1 MKGALEK
8 ITNLGGSENEPPQI
22 APPPSPPTS
31 GTSKG
36 DNGGK
41 KGGIFKKLKEKRSKK
56 RSIIGPET
64 TQSVSGVLGE
74 SWRCSSPVIKEETDL
89 HSNERKTASK
99 DTLVS
104 TKDDQPLRSDSRNSR
119 EERASPQDRKRSW
132 SHGQIHK
139 VSIEHGDQILNET
152 FPSSSLSSKLSNS
165 ESVTLGSPVDR
176 TGGGRERGQTDQYV
190 IHGPIPGEAEQ
201 YYKLRKPIY
210 EKFGDKSHHDTLK
223 ELTDFLSSSEEKEPV
238 NLSILQDWDGWM
250 IGSKTVM

>member
-8 ITNLGGSENEPPQI
+8 ITNLGGSDHEPSHI

-36 DNGGK
+36 DNGNK

-74 SWRCSSPVIKEETDL
+74 SWRCSSPVIKEETKL
-89 HSNERKTASK
+89 HSNEPKTVSK
-99 DTLVS
+99 DT
-104 TKDDQPLRSDSRNSR
+104 KEDQPVRSDSRNSR
-119 EERASPQDRKRSW
+119 EERVSPQDRKRSW
-132 SHGQIHK
+132 SHGQLNK
-139 VSIEHGDQILNET
+139 VSIERGDQILNET

-165 ESVTLGSPVDR
+165 ESVTFASSVERG
-176 TGGGRERGQTDQYV
+176 GGGKEGGREGGQTDQYV
-190 IHGPIPGEAEQ
+190 IHGPIPGETEQ

-223 ELTDFLSSSEEKEPV
+223 ELTDFLNSSEEKEPV

-250 IGSKTVM
+250 IGSKAVM